1 MLRAMSQ
8 PSDVVF
14 DPAAAYPGITALR
27 AALHG
32 RDWAGARAV
41 LDSVTPADRTALIRT
56 CGDERD
62 LEDFLRYV
70 LHTDPRDGA
79 AAALLGFHLI
89 KLGWEIRTAAW
100 AKDVTEEQW
109 AGFREHLRKAE
120 LVLIDAAAYNPGD
133 PAVWTSRLLSARGLS
148 LGIAEIRRRYD
159 RLTAAVPHH
168 LPGQMELSYSLEP
181 KWSGSWEELQT
192 FARDAALGA
201 LPGSPH
207 GVLVVDAFFARYQS
221 ADDDAERGRLLADQ
235 QWRSDLHQA
244 AQHSVLHP
252 RFNREYGWV
261 RAVSGYAAFFSLIQD
276 QPSAARMFE
285 LLGDLATVEPWAHSE
300 AAAAPKIRQAR
311 AWARG
316 GAR

>member
-1 MLRAMSQ
+1 MSQ

-27 AALHG
+27 AALTG

-41 LDSVTPADRTALIRT
+41 LDSVTPADRTSLIRT
-56 CGDERD
+56 CGDEKD
-62 LEDFLRYV
+62 LEEFLRYV
-70 LHTDPRDGA
+70 LRGDPRDGA

-89 KLGWEIRTAAW
+89 YLGWEIRTAAW

-159 RLTAAVPHH
+159 RLSTAVPHH

-181 KWSGSWEELQT
+181 KWSGTWEELHT
-192 FARDAALGA
+192 FARDAALAA

-207 GVLVVDAFFARYQS
+207 GLLVSEAFFSRYGA
-221 ADDDAERGRLLADQ
+221 ADDDAERARLLHDPRLRADL
-235 QWRSDLHQA
+235 DQA

-261 RAVSGYAAFFSLIQD
+261 RAASSYAALFSLLGD
-276 QPSAARMFE
+276 QPNAARMFE
-285 LLGDLATVEPWAHSE
+285 LLGNLATVEPWAHSE
-300 AAAAPKIRQAR
+300 EAAAPKIRQAR
-311 AWARG
+311 AWAFG

>member
-1 MLRAMSQ
+1 MSQ

-27 AALHG
+27 AALAR

-56 CGDERD
+56 CGDEKD

-70 LHTDPRDGA
+70 LRGDPRDGA
-79 AAALLGFHLI
+79 AAALLGFHLTY
-89 KLGWEIRTAAW
+89 LGWEIRSAAW
-100 AKDVTEEQW
+100 AKDVSEEQW

-133 PAVWTSRLLSARGLS
+133 PAVWTSRLLTARGLS

-159 RLTAAVPHH
+159 RLNAAVPHH
-168 LPGQMELSYSLEP
+168 LPGQMELCYSLEP
-181 KWSGSWEELQT
+181 KWFGSWEELHS
-192 FARDAALGA
+192 FARDASLAA

-207 GVLVVDAFFARYQS
+207 GVLMAEAFFSRYGA
-221 ADDDAERGRLLADQ
+221 ADDDAERARLLQDQ
-235 QWRSDLHQA
+235 QLRSDLQQVAH
-244 AQHSVLHP
+244 HSVLHP

-261 RAVSGYAAFFSLIQD
+261 RAVNAYAALFSVLGD
-276 QPSAARMFE
+276 QPNAARMFG
-285 LLGDLATVEPWAHSE
+285 LLGNLATVEPWAHSE
-300 AAAAPKIRQAR
+300 EAALPKIRQAR
-311 AWARG
+311 AWALG